1 MVNSS
6 WTLGHIQQLWK
17 APNRTHVVY
26 PPCDVAEFLSIPL
39 RQVDSAIERNI
50 ITVGQF
56 RPEKDHALML
66 RSFKLF
72 LDQVEEA
79 ERYRLL
85 LVGSCRNQGDMQRVS
100 ELKELAS
107 RLGIA
112 DSVVFH
118 LNVPFDELKQLL
130 ASSVI
135 GLHAM
140 WNEHF
145 GIGGGCFSFVSVC
158 VSVCVSLCMCV
169 CMWNKHF
176 GIGGGCF
183 SFVIVFVCVC
193 VCVTLCVCV
202 CMCHCVCVCVTVCA
216 CVFHCACVYHC
227 AYVHMYHC
235 ACVCV

>member
-145 GIGGGCFSFVSVC
+145 GIGGGCFSFV
-158 VSVCVSLCMCV
+158 
-169 CMWNKHF
+169 
-176 GIGGGCF
+176 
-183 SFVIVFVCVC
+183 IVFVCVC

-202 CMCHCVCVCVTVCA
+202 CMCHCVCVCVTVCV

-235 ACVCV
+235 ECVCV